1 MGGTW
6 VSHVHGRLFAEM
18 QRYGLKDSVSMT
30 RTEGGGAAYFT
41 IDTGS
46 FTAKGSNRRRESDI
60 DRFRVA
66 PAFAEGGVADDLQ
79 GVANFHQRRW
89 PGRA

>member
-46 FTAKGSNRRRESDI
+46 FRAKSRTVGESLTSLQVPVRAD
-60 DRFRVA
+60 FR
-66 PAFAEGGVADDLQ
+66 
-79 GVANFHQRRW
+79 
-89 PGRA
+89 